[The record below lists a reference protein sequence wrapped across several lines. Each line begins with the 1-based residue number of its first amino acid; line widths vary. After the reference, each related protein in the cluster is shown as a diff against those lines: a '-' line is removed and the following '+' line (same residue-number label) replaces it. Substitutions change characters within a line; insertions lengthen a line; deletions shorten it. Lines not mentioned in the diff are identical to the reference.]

1 MIKVNEKLKKY
12 LAQGTLSFAVS
23 KLINAGSE
31 NEAIAE
37 IITKLNSFNIEIDE
51 ISIKTSNG
59 EVVTLKVHDVDM
71 DWESIVEDD
80 E

>member
-1 MIKVNEKLKKY
+1 M
-12 LAQGTLSFAVS
+12 
-23 KLINAGSE
+23 INAGSE

-80 E
+80 EW